1 MIFLFF
7 IFQEKKLKSLE
18 KQCAVEIKIDKT
30 TGNQK
35 IRLVT
40 EDGDL
45 SKATAGIFE
54 ILLGMVTKERDSKVL
69 ELFAKQVNDHC
80 KTCKWYL

>member
-1 MIFLFF
+1 M
-7 IFQEKKLKSLE
+7 E
-18 KQCAVEIKIDKT
+18 KQCGVEINIDKT
-30 TGNQK
+30 QGKQK

-40 EDGDL
+40 EDGDIN
-45 SKATAGIFE
+45 KAAAEIFE